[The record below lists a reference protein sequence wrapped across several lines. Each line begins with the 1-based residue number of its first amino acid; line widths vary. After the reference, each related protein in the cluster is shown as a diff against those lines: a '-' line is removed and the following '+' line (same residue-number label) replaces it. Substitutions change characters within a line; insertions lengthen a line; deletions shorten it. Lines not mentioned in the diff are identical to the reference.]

1 MKVLVTGGGGFLG
14 TRIALTLR
22 EQGDSV
28 VAFGRSSYPHL
39 EQAGI
44 DTIHGDIRN
53 LTDIV
58 AACKGV
64 DAVYHVA
71 ALAGIWGRTRDF
83 QSINVDGTRNV
94 INACHVNRVRS
105 LIYTSS
111 PSVVF
116 GSEGLCGVNESQ
128 PYPAHFLADYPATK
142 AAAEKLVLAA
152 NSSTLATVA
161 LRPHLI
167 WGLGDPHLIPR
178 VIARARSGQLA
189 QVGDGTNLVDITYVD
204 NAADA
209 HVAAGRELAGSKRC
223 AGKAYFI
230 SQGEPVSL
238 WPWLAGILAA
248 VGAPKISRTVSY
260 RAAYLAGTVLELA
273 YRTLRKTNEPRMTR
287 FLASQLAKSHYF
299 NISASKRDF
308 GYVPKVTTEE
318 GLKLLIP
325 WLRGEEP
332 SKSEQLT
339 KIKTTE
345 REYQRA

>member
-14 TRIALTLR
+14 TRIALALR
-22 EQGDSV
+22 DLGDSV
-28 VAFGRSSYPHL
+28 VAFGRSTYPHL
-39 EQAGI
+39 ERAG
-44 DTIHGDIRN
+44 TSTVHGDIRN
-53 LTDIV
+53 VTEIV

-116 GSEGLCGVNESQ
+116 GSEALCGVDESQ
-128 PYPAHFLADYPATK
+128 PYPSHFLADYPATK
-142 AAAEKLVLAA
+142 VAAEKLVLAA

-167 WGLGDPHLIPR
+167 WGPGDPHLIPR

-189 QVGDGTNLVDITYVD
+189 RVGDGTNLVDITYVD

-238 WPWLAGILAA
+238 WPWLAGILEA
-248 VGAPKISRTVSY
+248 VGAPKISRTISY
-260 RAAYLAGTVLELA
+260 RKAYFAGTILELVHRA
-273 YRTLRKTNEPRMTR
+273 LRKTNEPRMTR

-299 NISASKRDF
+299 NISASMRDF
-308 GYVPKVTTEE
+308 GYVPKVSTEE
-318 GLKLLIP
+318 GLTRLIP
-325 WLRGEEP
+325 WLKGQKP
-332 SKSEQLT
+332 SNNDHLAT
-339 KIKTTE
+339 IKTTE
-345 REYQRA
+345 REYQQV